1 MDKADLHIHTTA
13 SDGQSSPR
21 AILALADRMKLAC
34 IAITD
39 HDTLEGYLE
48 ARELEGDYEVELI
61 PGIEITGGWE
71 GRECHLLAYAFDP
84 GHEAVRRLCRRHKRA
99 RLERGKWIIEQ
110 LAGEGIELDIEEVKV
125 EANWG
130 NIGRP
135 HIASL
140 LVKKGYV
147 ASSREAFIRYLGDHA
162 LGPIESDYFEFDE
175 AVRMVKEAGGVAVL
189 AHPGRL
195 YTASERRALAEAGL
209 DGIEVIHPSHDWET
223 QKELEAFAT
232 RQDLLV
238 TGGSDFHGEADGYH
252 GHFGVVAVGRAH
264 ADRLLRLAAS
274 RKPEPAQHP

>member
-13 SDGQSSPR
+13 SDGKSSPEE
-21 AILALADRMKLAC
+21 ILALADRMKLAC

-39 HDTLEGYLE
+39 HDTLDGYRE
-48 ARELEGDYEVELI
+48 AKELSGDYEVELI
-61 PGIEITGGWE
+61 PGIEITAGWE

-84 GHEAVRRLCRRHKRA
+84 AHESMAGLCRRHRRA

-110 LAGEGIELDIEEVKV
+110 LSREGIDLDIEEVKV
-125 EANWG
+125 EASWG

-147 ASSREAFIRYLGDHA
+147 ASPREAFIRYLGDHA
-162 LGPIESDYFEFDE
+162 LGPIENDYFDFAE
-175 AVRMVKEAGGVAVL
+175 AVRRVKEAGGAAVL
-189 AHPGRL
+189 AHPGKL
-195 YTASERRALAEAGL
+195 YSPHERRELAGLGL

-223 QKELEAFAT
+223 QKELESFAEQ
-232 RQDLLV
+232 QDLLV

-252 GHFGVVAVGRAH
+252 GRFGVVAVARSH
-264 ADRLLRLAAS
+264 ADRLQRLAAS
-274 RKPEPAQHP
+274 RQPEPAEQP